1 VSRYDYIYIDIDLF
15 ALVDGM
21 DAEHMEDIKGLE
33 FQTKDLER
41 EFLEYFVGEDKQ
53 LYYED
58 FHYELVDSN
67 NDGLFGNSGEAME
80 VAERLW
86 AKTCQKEAAKMLEGF
101 TQIGIPITKPVT
113 ETTPTDGSTSNP
125 DNNAA

>member
-1 VSRYDYIYIDIDLF
+1 MSRYDYIYIDIDLF
-15 ALVDGM
+15 TLVEGLEP
-21 DAEHMEDIKGLE
+21 EHMEDIKGLE

-67 NDGLFGNSGEAME
+67 NDGLFGKVLRKIEDETVKDNFTGVIMFYGKPYEQMYTFHAKFTNGELKYI
-80 VAERLW
+80 RL
-86 AKTCQKEAAKMLEGF
+86 LS
-101 TQIGIPITKPVT
+101 II
-113 ETTPTDGSTSNP
+113 
-125 DNNAA
+125 